1 MRFIFLIN
9 LLIRQ
14 SCAGGSVGQS
24 GQGGW
29 GDHDDRG
36 GQGWRQGG
44 PMGWEGSLEGPGG
57 HRGGQGG
64 GG

>member
-1 MRFIFLIN
+1 MGKGKLSEKNYMKYTMRFIFLIN

-14 SCAGGSVGQS
+14 SCPGGSVGQS

-36 GQGWRQGG
+36 GQG
-44 PMGWEGSLEGPGG
+44 
-57 HRGGQGG
+57 
-64 GG
+64 

>member
-1 MRFIFLIN
+1 MKYTMRFIFLIN

-14 SCAGGSVGQS
+14 SCPGGSVGQS

-36 GQGWRQGG
+36 GQG
-44 PMGWEGSLEGPGG
+44 
-57 HRGGQGG
+57 
-64 GG
+64 